1 MEIEVLDVT
10 LVALTMALTQIIKPL
25 VKERYVPLIPIVV
38 SLILTT
44 LYSLSFQKQI
54 GWNVVLESL
63 KIAFAAMG
71 IFKVAKTTV
80 AGK

>member
-25 VKERYVPLIPIVV
+25 IKERYVPLIPIVV

-54 GWNVVLESL
+54 GWNVVFESL
-63 KIAFAAMG
+63 KIAFASMG